1 MWEKDCCDHH
11 KCQYGRLVRRFLAG
25 LLVLL
30 FILLV
35 VFLIT
40 WAVLQPKK
48 PQFVLQDATVYA
60 LNVSALN
67 FVSSSISLTISSQN
81 PNDNIGVYYDKL
93 DVYATYQDQQITYYT
108 AIPPTYQGHH
118 DVNVWSPYIVGT
130 NVPVAPY
137 NGLSLNQDA
146 ADGSIVLF
154 IKIIG
159 RVRWKVGT
167 ITTGN
172 YHFDVT
178 CPALI
183 TFAMISP
190 KKLVKMARKWQ
201 KAAAIKRKRISYER
215 DHGDVYSSASTSSSS
230 VVDKGHFVV
239 YTADQRRGPFCS
251 LHSRSKAF
259 CLPYIVS

>member
-1 MWEKDCCDHH
+1 MSEKECDHH
-11 KCQYGRLVRRFLAG
+11 KGKYGRLVRGFLAG
-25 LLVLL
+25 LLILL

-60 LNVSALN
+60 LNVSAPN
-67 FVSSSISLTISSQN
+67 FVSSTISLTISSRN
-81 PNDNIGVYYDKL
+81 PNDNIGIYYDKL

-137 NGLSLNQDA
+137 NGLSLNQDT

-154 IKIIG
+154 IKIDG

-167 ITTGN
+167 ITTGD

-178 CPALI
+178 CPAFI
-183 TFAMISP
+183 TFGSQSTGIT
-190 KKLVKMARKWQ
+190 VGN
-201 KAAAIKRKRISYER
+201 AIKYQLVQSC
-215 DHGDVYSSASTSSSS
+215 S
-230 VVDKGHFVV
+230 VSV
-239 YTADQRRGPFCS
+239 
-251 LHSRSKAF
+251 
-259 CLPYIVS
+259 